1 MTMMLDHN
9 DLIWFLLPSERNS
22 CGERTPNQ
30 SGLTGIQ
37 KVLDPKER
45 AAKKNRERWS
55 LTGSFLNVI
64 AGVLR
69 DWEIAIISVSLF
81 CIGRGLHNF
90 LWSPASSS
98 SFAVLISHVIR
109 AMNFWARKKVSK
121 NNIVK
126 QTQSRESSVTRNYRL
141 ITDAMLQQHVY
152 GNKLL
157 PLSVGIC
164 AKCSSCT
171 WNNRYMIIKSCV
183 YY

>member
-1 MTMMLDHN
+1 MISYGFCCHPNVIRAVNELPIKVVW
-9 DLIWFLLPSERNS
+9 LEYKRCSIRKRGLLKKIERD
-22 CGERTPNQ
+22 GAW
-30 SGLTGIQ
+30 L
-37 KVLDPKER
+37 
-45 AAKKNRERWS
+45 AA
-55 LTGSFLNVI
+55 FLNVI

-98 SFAVLISHVIR
+98 SFAVLISHMIR